1 MMLQKQIGEQDGI
14 HASIPNEQAI
24 MLSSNVQQSN
34 FPQESDIVF
43 RTLLEMKNELLEIKR
58 ALAAIFEKTA
68 QLEMQAQRA
77 AEQSIT
83 EYPVITNNAL
93 PYPDEFSQDIHFNLE
108 EMEKQLIQSALTKYA
123 GNRRMAA
130 KVLGISERTLYR
142 KITDYQLSDSAS

>member
-1 MMLQKQIGEQDGI
+1 
-14 HASIPNEQAI
+14 
-24 MLSSNVQQSN
+24 
-34 FPQESDIVF
+34 
-43 RTLLEMKNELLEIKR
+43 MKNELLEIKR

-83 EYPVITNNAL
+83 EYPVITNSAL
-93 PYPDEFSQDIHFNLE
+93 PYPDEFSQDVHFNLE